1 MWRSLFLSLVLSA
14 NAAAGPKITL
24 VIGEK
29 AHALDKAAAEQL
41 ATDFKALFEAETS
54 IQSTAPAGAEHVV
67 LVGSPQSNPAIA
79 AIAWPK
85 ITEQGIVIKST
96 PKGLIIGGG
105 CPPATVWAASEL
117 AHHFGIRHLL
127 QGDVLPVE
135 KPAFKLEGLDIVM
148 EPKIQKRGW
157 SMFNGIATGAES
169 WGKAEHLALLKQIV
183 KLKYNH
189 VLLPKHLPPPTPV
202 AVEGDVGGRKAFGG
216 AKVFPSGEAIPDL
229 TAEATALGLV
239 VVTQDFVTL
248 GLGARS
254 PTVLPQITLDILD
267 RRLHTLI
274 KYNSGGFLAGAQIPG
289 DLNVSAYFS
298 SRVSFDEK
306 ATASSALKDLV
317 QTICGEGVDE
327 RVQKAMDL
335 ISEASKLIDKNDPA
349 LGAPTAD
356 VLLRHLKSKE
366 PLPAWI
372 TEAKTLYTSA
382 MSEMFRAN
390 TRAREGARSFTLYHA
405 KRLEFTVHFFTAL
418 EALYKAH
425 DAATRDESLEAAVEG
440 IYNALNSW
448 SDVARDSSDRG
459 AIALLNEFG
468 YRALLKA
475 SEGETK

>member
-14 NAAAGPKITL
+14 SAFAGPKVTL

-29 AHALDKAAAEQL
+29 AHALDKAAAEQI

-54 IQSTAPAGAEHVV
+54 IQSTAPADGDHVV
-67 LVGSPQSNPAIA
+67 LVGNPQSNPAITA
-79 AIAWPK
+79 EAWPK
-85 ITEQGIVIKST
+85 ITEQGVVIKST
-96 PKGLIIGGG
+96 PKGLLVGGG

-135 KPAFKLEGLDIVM
+135 KPAFKLEGLDMVM

-157 SMFNGIATGAES
+157 SMFNGVATGAES
-169 WGKAEHLALLKQIV
+169 WSKGEHLALLKQLV
-183 KLKYNH
+183 KLKFNY
-189 VLLPKHLPPPTPV
+189 VLLPQHLRPPASMSV
-202 AVEGDVGGRKAFGG
+202 DGDVGGRKAFGG
-216 AKVFPSGEAIPDL
+216 AKVFPSGEPVPDL
-229 TAEATALGLV
+229 SAEAAALGLV
-239 VVTQDFVTL
+239 AVPQDFVTL
-248 GLGARS
+248 SLGAQS
-254 PTVLPQITLDILD
+254 TSVLPQITLDALD
-267 RRLHTLI
+267 RRLRTVI
-274 KYNSGGFLAGAQIPG
+274 KYNAGGFLAGAQIPG
-289 DLNVSAYFS
+289 DLNVSAYFT

-306 ATASSALKDLV
+306 VTPASALRDLV
-317 QTICGEGVDE
+317 VTICGEGVDE

-335 ISEASKLIDKNDPA
+335 INQATKLIEKNDPE
-349 LGAPTAD
+349 LGVPGAE
-356 VLLRHLKSKE
+356 VFRRHLRSKD

-372 TEAKTLYTSA
+372 TEAKTLYTGA

-418 EALYKAH
+418 ESLYKAH
-425 DAATRDESLEAAVEG
+425 DAAAKDEALEAAIEG

-459 AIALLNEFG
+459 AIALLNEYG
-468 YRALLKA
+468 YRVLLKA
-475 SEGETK
+475 SEGESK